1 MRKFIMLL
9 VLAYPL
15 MSFAQHDDI
24 YFVPKK
30 EKIVDVVHNADNIV
44 PVEDE
49 YYYDDEYVTE
59 YYDDES
65 YVYDDDYRY
74 SSRILRFRSPG
85 TIVGSS
91 LYWDLT
97 YGGMNDWVVYDDG
110 YYLDVYPTYTNPYYW
125 PRSTYNCWAW
135 NSWYYPNYCW
145 GYNHYYPAYHWNGYY
160 PHHVHGGYRPA
171 YIANNSWRPAHKVHK
186 NVPVNN
192 SVKRNNNVNV
202 TNNNPA
208 GRVNSALRAERNT
221 GRVMSSQNQG
231 GANRVSSNVAGN
243 RTNAVNRS
251 NEVRSTDV
259 RRQQP
264 QRVVNGGNVNQG
276 ANNVRPQQPR
286 RTSSGT
292 VTRQGENKS
301 SQSVRTNT
309 NNERRPQS
317 SASSG
322 SNNSR
327 ASYRSSSSS
336 SGEYNRPSST
346 SVSRQRSSSYGGHSV
361 SGGARSGAVP
371 RGGSR
376 R

>member
-1 MRKFIMLL
+1 MRKFLMLL

-30 EKIVDVVHNADNIV
+30 EKKTEVVRNADNIV

-59 YYDDES
+59 YYDDDS

-85 TIVGSS
+85 TIVGGS

-192 SVKRNNNVNV
+192 SVKGNNNVNV

-208 GRVNSALRAERNT
+208 GRVNSALRAERGT
-221 GRVMSSQNQG
+221 GRVMNSQNQG
-231 GANRVSSNVAGN
+231 TSNRVSSNVAGN

-264 QRVVNGGNVNQG
+264 QRVVNAGNVNQSG
-276 ANNVRPQQPR
+276 SNVRPQQPR

-292 VTRQGENKS
+292 VTSQGGNKS

-317 SASSG
+317 STSSS

-327 ASYRSSSSS
+327 ASYRSTSSS

-346 SVSRQRSSSYGGHSV
+346 SVSRQRSSSSGGHSV
-361 SGGARSGAVP
+361 SGGFGSSGSRSGA
-371 RGGSR
+371 R